1 MKTPQE
7 YPKWLRHPG
16 ETAATVSQPL
26 PPDPLTKL
34 RPAGAPG
41 QPLKFP
47 PVMVNNRDDEEYY
60 VARGYNPGTWNEA
73 QVDAQLKGVVPAKN
87 GKQYPM
93 YAPDGSIIP
102 DPDAEDSDDGQYP
115 MWVGDKIAYSRAE
128 ELALRGSC
136 EDEPVPS
143 PKAEVVD
150 RDELEEFRR
159 WKAERDAKAAES
171 ATAAEAHD
179 WRGDPGE
186 RQALYDLADEAGVKI
201 DKRWSITKLR
211 ETVERAVDDADAK
224 EAADE
229 I

>member
-7 YPKWLRHPG
+7 YPKWLHHPG
-16 ETAATVSQPL
+16 FAPAVLSADPPGRMQPMA
-26 PPDPLTKL
+26 PPGTPV
-34 RPAGAPG
+34 
-41 QPLKFP
+41 KFP
-47 PVMVNNRDDEEYY
+47 PVQVNNPDQEEEY
-60 VARGYNPGTWNEA
+60 VAKGYRRGDWNEA

-93 YAPDGSIIP
+93 YAPDGSIIA
-102 DPDAEDSDDGQYP
+102 DPDAEDRDDGQYP
-115 MWVGDKIAYSRAE
+115 MWVGDRIAHNEAE
-128 ELALRGSC
+128 ELALRGSSKN
-136 EDEPVPS
+136 EPVEP
-143 PKAEVVD
+143 PKDEVVD

-159 WKAERDAKAAES
+159 WKAQRDAKAAES
-171 ATAAEAHD
+171 ASAADAPD

-186 RQALYDLADEAGVKI
+186 RQALYDLGDEAGVKI

-211 ETVERAVDDADAK
+211 ETVKRAVDAADAK